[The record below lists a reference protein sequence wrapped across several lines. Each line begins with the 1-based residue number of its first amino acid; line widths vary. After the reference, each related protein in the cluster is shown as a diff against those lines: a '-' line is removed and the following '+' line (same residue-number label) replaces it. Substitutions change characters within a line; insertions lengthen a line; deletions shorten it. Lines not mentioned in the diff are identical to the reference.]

1 MNKVPYIEYR
11 KMNTQKAHASGSL
24 SGCVG
29 FFVHRL
35 FLVLQLFMGFL
46 LDDQPSRKA
55 ILEMALTFLGL
66 GDRVLCPKLLHQ
78 SIVLFAEPLG

>member
-1 MNKVPYIEYR
+1 
-11 KMNTQKAHASGSL
+11 
-24 SGCVG
+24 VG

-55 ILEMALTFLGL
+55 ILEMALTFLTL
-66 GDRVLCPKLLHQ
+66 GDSVLRPEFFHQ
-78 SIVLFAEPLG
+78 RIVLFAEPLG